1 MKINYP
7 LIVLVSLVVLLSS
20 GRQSDA
26 KDAIE
31 VFCWNLTPQVKAVLS
46 GLERVLEQT
55 LPVADAAGNYD
66 RGEVLLK
73 ELAQKQPRL
82 IIVLGTQALSL
93 TAPKIKKGLVVF
105 AMVADPYHTGAAYNK
120 DHPDDHQGNIIG
132 IASPPPLEEAIQKAG
147 QFFPAKRHWGLLYDP
162 AEGPSVELK
171 QNFAALA
178 QAAGLKLTALAA
190 GSDSEATA
198 ALKELSQKGIQ
209 VIFMPPDQ
217 FSKNYAQHL
226 MALGLERRFVVVNGN
241 PRLDRRGAVLSV
253 TLNYEA
259 IGEQAAQLVQRVLNG
274 EKPGAI
280 PIIQASPAQV
290 EVDESLLTDWAG
302 YPPGKN

>member
-31 VFCWNLTPQVKAVLS
+31 VFCWDLTPQAKAVLS
-46 GLERVLEQT
+46 GLERVLGQT
-55 LPVADAAGNYD
+55 LPVAEAAGNYD
-66 RGEVLLK
+66 HGEVLLK

-120 DHPDDHQGNIIG
+120 DHPDDHHENIVG

-162 AEGPSVELK
+162 SEGPSVELK

-178 QAAGLKLTALAA
+178 QSAGLKLTALAA
-190 GSDSEATA
+190 GTGAEAIA
-198 ALKELSQKGIQ
+198 ALNELRRQGVQ
-209 VIFMPPDQ
+209 VIFVPPDQ

-226 MALGLERRFVVVNGN
+226 MTLGLERRFLVVNGN

-253 TLNYEA
+253 TLNYET

-274 EKPGAI
+274 EKTGAI

-290 EVDESLLTDWAG
+290 EVDESLLTSWAG